1 MKTSRQRTRGQ
12 LNAMA
17 REFDPHS
24 RKPLQG
30 CILLVGQIEAGDDL
44 GATPL
49 GVRQPKILLHS
60 TALNDLL
67 QNASLRRLPWY
78 ADTLLLLVSMALPV
92 LALRWIRSPRIMAVI
107 WLVGCALLLSI
118 GFIVIV
124 KTFWVPATV
133 LACLGWSTMCGLLGT
148 QRVMPSARR
157 LARLATTHQRFDVFI
172 SAAHPDYDLADKI
185 HGYLEGSKITAFFCE
200 RSLLQIGNSNFSK
213 VIDTALEQAQ
223 HMVVVASSAQHL
235 RRSWVEAEWRF
246 FHDELRAGRK
256 QGNLLIVTNGTI
268 LSEELPPSLRGYEMV
283 SGSNGLEP
291 LLAYFK
297 PAAAAESNA
306 RAGSP
311 DQDLPSAP
319 SHG

>member
-1 MKTSRQRTRGQ
+1 MKTSRQHTRGQ

-92 LALRWIRSPRIMAVI
+92 LALCWIRSPRIMAVI

-133 LACLGWSTMCGLLGT
+133 LACLGWSTMCGFLGT

-157 LARLATTHQRFDVFI
+157 LARLATTHQRFDVFNQRGA
-172 SAAHPDYDLADKI
+172 SGLRSGGQDSWLSGRFQNHGFFLRAFAAPDRQFELQQGDRHRTGAGTT
-185 HGYLEGSKITAFFCE
+185 HGRSCE
-200 RSLLQIGNSNFSK
+200 QRP
-213 VIDTALEQAQ
+213 
-223 HMVVVASSAQHL
+223 HL

-256 QGNLLIVTNGTI
+256 QGNLLIVTNGTD
-268 LSEELPPSLRGYEMV
+268 SLRGT
-283 SGSNGLEP
+283 
-291 LLAYFK
+291 
-297 PAAAAESNA
+297 PAVASWI
-306 RAGSP
+306 
-311 DQDLPSAP
+311 
-319 SHG
+319 